1 MTFLQSVSSGTACL
15 SKTLY
20 LRRHG
25 VFNSPHII
33 LPIFFICSKSFSKKL
48 LFSACPCS
56 PCAFPISIPPF
67 RNKLSVQDC
76 LYCHYPMNGS
86 PELLISLRRLIMSN
100 IFMMGCRTGKKRKFL
115 SALHKVILVKQ
126 FKCFADRLFRIFP
139 DIYDKGPRFDS
150 IRHRLCI
157 VR

>member
-20 LRRHG
+20 LSRHG

-33 LPIFFICSKSFSKKL
+33 LPIFFICSKSFSKKF

-86 PELLISLRRLIMSN
+86 PELLISLRRFLLSD
-100 IFMMGCRTGKKRKFL
+100 KKSGSF
-115 SALHKVILVKQ
+115 
-126 FKCFADRLFRIFP
+126 FPLFRDYFYVMALGRTLSFFQPHLPAQICNQSCRIQKQIQRVCNGCGT
-139 DIYDKGPRFDS
+139 DIC
-150 IRHRLCI
+150 L
-157 VR
+157 